1 MPKLSNAP
9 VKVLQGI
16 GPARAKAYEKL
27 GIDTVSD
34 LLYHFPRSYED
45 RGNVKLLSDCVSG
58 EKASLVLVIGTVPKK
73 TMIRR
78 GMTLLKFT
86 AFDESGTCEIT
97 YYNQNYLADKFP
109 LGSTFRFYGQVEK
122 VGRRYK
128 MGSPAYEMMLEDEE
142 LPPLVP
148 VYPLTEGISK
158 NRMATDVK
166 AAMSALL
173 PELEDYLPDEI
184 RKRYKL
190 CTLSFALKAIHDPTD
205 YESVSRAKKRLVFD
219 EFFTFALGMALSG
232 QKRRDSGAPKCEN
245 NDLSRLLSAFPYEL
259 TGDQMKAIEDIKRDM
274 ARDIPMSRIIVGDV
288 GCGKTV
294 CAMAA
299 MLIAVQSGR
308 QAILMAPTEILARQ
322 HYSDIAP
329 IFETMGY
336 KTRLL
341 VGSLTAGEKKKI
353 RASLTDEDADKRC
366 DVVIGTHALI
376 SDSVEFFASGVLVTD
391 EQHRFGVAQRATLS
405 KKGEHAH
412 VLVMSATPIPRS
424 LALIM
429 YGDLDLSKINE
440 MPKGRQRV
448 DTFVVDEGYRP
459 RLNAFIEKQVALGS
473 QVYIVCP
480 SVEEKK
486 DDESGE
492 ITLEAFDSQREGMLA
507 EEMPPLKAAV
517 QFSEELQEALPNL
530 RVAFLHGKMKGAEKD
545 GIMGKFADGEIDV
558 LVSTTVI
565 EVGVNVPNATLMIVE
580 NAERFGLAQLHQL
593 RGRVGRGS
601 KKSYCVLVSDSK
613 GENARER
620 LDTMRREY
628 DGFAIAEK
636 DLLLRGPGDFIK
648 GSSDP
653 LVRQSGGL
661 RFKLADMSEDSGVLS
676 SAYEAARELIERS
689 PDLGDNENLRSM
701 INRMF
706 SIDSYSLN

>member
-1 MPKLSNAP
+1 MPKLSSAP
-9 VKVLQGI
+9 VKVLSGI

-27 GIDTVSD
+27 GIRTVSD
-34 LLYHFPRSYED
+34 LIYHFPRAYED
-45 RGNVKLLSDCVSG
+45 RGNVKLLSECISG
-58 EKASLVLVIGTVPKK
+58 DKASLIMVIGTVPKK

-97 YYNQNYLADKFP
+97 FYNQNYLSDKFP
-109 LGSTFRFYGQVEK
+109 LGATFRFYGQVEK
-122 VGRRYK
+122 VGKRYK
-128 MGSPAYEMMLEDEE
+128 MNSPAYEMVIENEE
-142 LPPLVP
+142 LMPLVP

-158 NRMATDVK
+158 NRI
-166 AAMSALL
+166 AADIQSAMNALS
-173 PELEDYLPDEI
+173 PELEDYLPDDI
-184 RKRYKL
+184 RRKYKL
-190 CTLSFALKAIHDPTD
+190 CTLPFALRAIHDPTD
-205 YESVSRAKKRLVFD
+205 YESVARAKKRLIFD

-232 QKRRDSGAPKCEN
+232 KKRRECGAPKCYN
-245 NDLSRLLSAFPYEL
+245 NDIDALISSLPYEL
-259 TGDQMKAIEDIKRDM
+259 TGDQKRAIEDIKRDM
-274 ARDIPMSRIIVGDV
+274 ATDIPMSRILVGDV

-299 MLIAVQSGR
+299 MLIAVQSGN
-308 QAILMAPTEILARQ
+308 QAVLMAPTEILARQ
-322 HYSDIAP
+322 HYKDIAP
-329 IFETMGY
+329 VFEKMGY
-336 KTRLL
+336 KTNLL
-341 VGSLTAGEKKKI
+341 VSSLTASEKKRV
-353 RASLTDEDADKRC
+353 RASLSESDPDKRT

-376 SDSVEFFASGVLVTD
+376 SDGVEFYSPALLVTD

-405 KKGEHAH
+405 KKGEHSH

-424 LALIM
+424 LALIL

-448 DTFVVDEGYRP
+448 DTFSVDESYRA
-459 RLNAFIEKQVALGS
+459 RLNTFIEKQVNEGS
-473 QVYIVCP
+473 QVYVVCP
-480 SVEEKK
+480 AVEEKEPQ
-486 DDESGE
+486 DSGE
-492 ITLEAFDSQREGMLA
+492 ITLADFGSIK

-517 QFSEELQEALPNL
+517 QFSEDLQATLPSLNI
-530 RVAFLHGKMKGAEKD
+530 AFLHGKMKGADKD
-545 GIMGKFADGEIDV
+545 SIMKRFADGEIDV

-593 RGRVGRGS
+593 RGRVGRGN

-620 LDTMRREY
+620 LNTMQKEY
-628 DGFAIAEK
+628 DGFKIAEK
-636 DLLLRGPGDFIK
+636 DLVLRGPGDFIK

-653 LVRQSGGL
+653 VVRQSGGL
-661 RFKLADMSEDSGVLS
+661 KFRLADMSEDSGVLTD
-676 SAYEAARELIERS
+676 AYDAAKTLVESS
-689 PDLGDNENLRSM
+689 PDLSDNENLRQM

-706 SIDSYSLN
+706 SIDEYSLN

>member
-1 MPKLSNAP
+1 MVRLSNAP
-9 VKVLQGI
+9 VKVLSGI

-27 GIDTVSD
+27 GISTVSD
-34 LLYHFPRSYED
+34 LLYHFPRAYEN
-45 RGNVKLLSDCVSG
+45 RGAVKLLSECISG
-58 EKASLVLVIGTVPKK
+58 DKASVIMTIGTVPKK

-78 GMTLLKFT
+78 GMVLLKFT
-86 AFDESGTCEIT
+86 AFDESGVCEIT

-109 LGSTFRFYGQVEK
+109 LGATFRFYGQVEK
-122 VGRRYK
+122 VGKRYK
-128 MGSPAYEMMLEDEE
+128 MNSPAYEMVIEGEV

-158 NRMATDVK
+158 SRMATDIA
-166 AAMSALL
+166 AAMSALAS
-173 PELEDYLPDEI
+173 ELDDYLPDDI
-184 RKRYKL
+184 RREYRL
-190 CTLSFALKAIHDPTD
+190 CTLPFALRAIHDPTD
-205 YESVSRAKKRLVFD
+205 YESVARAKRRLVFD

-232 QKRRDSGAPKCEN
+232 KKRKEFGAPVCDK
-245 NDLSRLLSAFPYEL
+245 NDISALLSAFPYEL
-259 TGDQMKAIEDIKRDM
+259 TGDQKKAIEEIKRDM
-274 ARDIPMSRIIVGDV
+274 AKDIPMSRILVGDV

-299 MLIAVQSGR
+299 MLVAVQSGK
-308 QAILMAPTEILARQ
+308 QAVLMAPTEILARQ

-329 IFETMGY
+329 VFEGLGY
-336 KTRLL
+336 KTSLL
-341 VGSLTAGEKKKI
+341 VGSLSAGEKKKV
-353 RASLTDEDADKRC
+353 RASLSSEDKGVRP

-376 SDSVEFFASGVLVTD
+376 SDGVEFYSAGVLVTD

-405 KKGEHAH
+405 KKGERAH

-459 RLNAFIEKQVALGS
+459 RLNAFIEKQVNEGG

-480 SVEEKK
+480 AVEEKEPE
-486 DDESGE
+486 DSGE
-492 ITLEAFDSQREGMLA
+492 VELSSFGVER

-517 QFSEELQEALPNL
+517 QFSDELSGALPNL
-530 RVAFLHGKMKGAEKD
+530 KIAFLHGKMKGAEKD
-545 GIMGKFADGEIDV
+545 DIMKRFAQGEIDV

-565 EVGVNVPNATLMIVE
+565 EVGVNVPRATLMIVE

-601 KKSYCVLVSDSK
+601 RKSYCVLVSDSH
-613 GENARER
+613 GQNARER
-620 LDTMRREY
+620 LETMKKEY
-628 DGFAIAEK
+628 DGFKIAEK
-636 DLLLRGPGDFIK
+636 DLVLRGPGDFIK

-653 LVRQSGGL
+653 VVRQSGGL

-676 SAYEAARELIERS
+676 DAYEAAKSLLEKS
-689 PDLGDNENLRSM
+689 PDLAENENLRGM
-701 INRMF
+701 IARMF
-706 SIDSYSLN
+706 SIDAYSLN

>member
-1 MPKLSNAP
+1 MAKISEAS
-9 VKVLQGI
+9 VKVLSGV
-16 GPARAKAYEKL
+16 GPARVKAYAKL
-27 GIDTVSD
+27 GINTVND
-34 LLYHFPRSYED
+34 LIYHFPRAYEN
-45 RGNVKLLSDCVSG
+45 RGDIKLLSECVPG
-58 EKASLVLVIGTVPKK
+58 NKAALEMVIGTVPKK

-97 YYNQNYLADKFP
+97 FYNQNYLADKFP
-109 LGSTFRFYGQVEK
+109 LGASFRFYGQVER
-122 VGRRYK
+122 VGKRYK
-128 MGSPAYEMMLEDEE
+128 MNSPSYEMIIEGEE
-142 LPPLVP
+142 LKPLVP

-158 NRMATDVK
+158 NRMAADIES
-166 AAMSALL
+166 AMNVIS
-173 PELEDYLPDEI
+173 PELEDYLPDDV

-190 CTLSFALKAIHDPTD
+190 CTLPFALRTIHDPTD
-205 YESVSRAKKRLVFD
+205 YESVARAKRRLIFD
-219 EFFTFALGMALSG
+219 EFFTFALGMTMSG
-232 QKRRDSGAPKCEN
+232 QKRKEYGAPVCN
-245 NDLSRLLSAFPYEL
+245 NNEVNELLSLFPYQL
-259 TGDQMKAIEDIKRDM
+259 TGDQMKAIEDIGRDM
-274 ARDIPMSRIIVGDV
+274 AKDTPMSRILVGDV

-299 MLIAVQSGR
+299 MYIAVKSGH
-308 QAILMAPTEILARQ
+308 QAVLMAPTEILARQ
-322 HYSDIAP
+322 HYNDIAP
-329 IFETMGY
+329 IFKKMGF
-336 KTRLL
+336 KTELL
-341 VGSLTAGEKKKI
+341 VGSLTASQKKKV
-353 RASLTDEDADKRC
+353 RASLIEEDEANRT

-376 SDSVEFFASGVLVTD
+376 SEGVEFYSAGVLVTD

-405 KKGEHAH
+405 KKGDRAH

-448 DTFVVDEGYRP
+448 DTFVVDENYRP
-459 RLNAFIEKQVALGS
+459 RLNAFIEKQIAEGG

-480 SVEEKK
+480 AVEEKEPE
-486 DDESGE
+486 DLGE
-492 ITLEAFDSQREGMLA
+492 IAFAELGSEREEL
-507 EEMPPLKAAV
+507 PPLKAAG
-517 QFSEELQEALPNL
+517 QFSEELASALPNL
-530 RVAFLHGKMKGAEKD
+530 NIAFLHGKMKGSEKD
-545 GIMGKFADGEIDV
+545 EIMKSFAAGEIDV

-565 EVGVNVPNATLMIVE
+565 EVGVNVPRATLMVVE

-613 GENARER
+613 GENARAR
-620 LDTMRREY
+620 LETMKKEY
-628 DGFAIAEK
+628 DGFKIAEK

-661 RFKLADMSEDSGVLS
+661 KFRLADMSEDSGVLTD
-676 SAYEAARELIERS
+676 AYEAAREMLSKS
-689 PDLGDNENLRSM
+689 PDLSTQESIKRM
-701 INRMF
+701 ITKMF
-706 SIDSYSLN
+706 SIDPYSLN

>member
-1 MPKLSNAP
+1 MPKLSSAP
-9 VKVLQGI
+9 VKVLSGI

-27 GIDTVSD
+27 GIRTVSD
-34 LLYHFPRSYED
+34 LIYHFPRAYED
-45 RGNVKLLSDCVSG
+45 RGNVKLLSECISG
-58 EKASLVLVIGTVPKK
+58 DKASLIMVIGTVPKK

-97 YYNQNYLADKFP
+97 FYNQNYLSDKFP
-109 LGSTFRFYGQVEK
+109 LGATFRFYGQVEK
-122 VGRRYK
+122 VGKRYK
-128 MGSPAYEMMLEDEE
+128 MNSPAYEMVIENEE
-142 LPPLVP
+142 LMPLVP

-158 NRMATDVK
+158 NRIATDIQS
-166 AAMSALL
+166 AMNALS
-173 PELEDYLPDEI
+173 PELEDYLPDDI
-184 RKRYKL
+184 RRKYKL
-190 CTLSFALKAIHDPTD
+190 CTLPFALRAIHDPTD
-205 YESVSRAKKRLVFD
+205 YESVARAKKRLIFD

-232 QKRRDSGAPKCEN
+232 KKRRECGAPKCDN
-245 NDLSRLLSAFPYEL
+245 NDIDALISSLPYEL
-259 TGDQMKAIEDIKRDM
+259 TGDQKRAIEDIKRDM
-274 ARDIPMSRIIVGDV
+274 ATDIPMSRILVGDV

-299 MLIAVQSGR
+299 MLIAVQSGN
-308 QAILMAPTEILARQ
+308 QAVLMAPTEILARQ
-322 HYSDIAP
+322 HYKDIAP
-329 IFETMGY
+329 VFEKMGY
-336 KTRLL
+336 KTSLL
-341 VGSLTAGEKKKI
+341 VGSLTASEKKRV
-353 RASLTDEDADKRC
+353 RASLSESDPDKRT

-376 SDSVEFFASGVLVTD
+376 SDGVEFYSPALLVTD

-405 KKGEHAH
+405 KKGEHSH

-424 LALIM
+424 LALIL

-448 DTFVVDEGYRP
+448 DTFSVDESYRA
-459 RLNAFIEKQVALGS
+459 RLNTFIEKQVNEGS
-473 QVYIVCP
+473 QVYVVCP
-480 SVEEKK
+480 AVEEKEPQ
-486 DDESGE
+486 DSGE
-492 ITLEAFDSQREGMLA
+492 ITLADFGSLK

-517 QFSEELQEALPNL
+517 QFSEDLQATLPSLNI
-530 RVAFLHGKMKGAEKD
+530 AFLHGKMKGADKD
-545 GIMGKFADGEIDV
+545 SIMKRFADGEIDV

-593 RGRVGRGS
+593 RGRVGRGN

-620 LDTMRREY
+620 LNTMQKEY
-628 DGFAIAEK
+628 DGFKIAEK
-636 DLLLRGPGDFIK
+636 DLVLRGPGDFIK

-653 LVRQSGGL
+653 VVRQSGGL
-661 RFKLADMSEDSGVLS
+661 KFRLADMSEDSGVLTD
-676 SAYEAARELIERS
+676 AYDAAKTLVESS
-689 PDLGDNENLRSM
+689 PDLSDNENLRQM

-706 SIDSYSLN
+706 SIDEYSLN

>member
-1 MPKLSNAP
+1 MPTLSNAP

-16 GPARAKAYEKL
+16 GPARARSYQKL
-27 GIDTVSD
+27 GINTVSD
-34 LLYHFPRSYED
+34 LVYHFPRAYEN
-45 RGNVKLLSDCVSG
+45 RGATKLLSECAHG
-58 EKASLVLVIGTVPKK
+58 EKASVVMTVGTVPKK

-86 AFDESGTCEIT
+86 AFDESGTCEVT

-109 LGSTFRFYGQVEK
+109 LGSEFRFYGQIER

-128 MGSPAYEMMLEDEE
+128 MNSPSYEMIVEGEE

-158 NRMATDVK
+158 NRMATDIG
-166 AAMSALL
+166 AAMSAIM
-173 PELEDYLPDEI
+173 PEMEDYLPDEI
-184 RKRYKL
+184 RKSYKL
-190 CTLSFALKAIHDPTD
+190 CTLPFALKAIHDPKD
-205 YESVSRAKKRLVFD
+205 YESVSRAKRRLIFD

-232 QKRRDSGAPKCEN
+232 KKRREYGAPECKN
-245 NDLSRLLSAFPYEL
+245 NDISELLSMLPYEL
-259 TGDQMKAIEDIKRDM
+259 TGDQKKAIEDIKKDM
-274 ARDIPMSRIIVGDV
+274 AGGVPMSRILVGDV

-299 MLIAVQSGR
+299 MYIAIKSGR
-308 QAILMAPTEILARQ
+308 QAVLMAPTEILARQ

-329 IFETMGY
+329 MFEKLGF
-336 KTRLL
+336 KTKLL
-341 VGSLTAGEKKKI
+341 VGSLSASEKKKI
-353 RASLTDEDADKRC
+353 KASLSDENPDIRP

-376 SDSVEFFASGVLVTD
+376 SDGVEFYSAGVLVTD
-391 EQHRFGVAQRATLS
+391 EQHRFGVAQRAELS
-405 KKGEHAH
+405 KRGEHAH

-424 LALIM
+424 LALVM

-448 DTFVVDEGYRP
+448 DTFSVDESYRP
-459 RLNAFIEKQVALGS
+459 RLNAFIEKQVEEGG

-480 SVEEKK
+480 AVEEK
-486 DDESGE
+486 EEESSGE
-492 ITLEAFDSQREGMLA
+492 VSLSEFGVEK

-517 QFSEELQEALPNL
+517 QFAEELSCALPNL
-530 RVAFLHGKMKGAEKD
+530 NIAFLHGKMKGAEKD
-545 GIMGKFADGEIDV
+545 EIMRRFAGGEIDV

-565 EVGVNVPNATLMIVE
+565 EVGVNVPRATLMIVE

-601 KKSYCVLVSDSK
+601 RKSYCVLVSDSH
-613 GENARER
+613 GQNARER
-620 LDTMRREY
+620 LDTMKREY
-628 DGFAIAEK
+628 DGFKIAEK
-636 DLLLRGPGDFIK
+636 DLVLRGPGDFIK

-653 LVRQSGGL
+653 IVRQSGGL
-661 RFKLADMSEDSGVLS
+661 RFKLADMSEDAGVLS
-676 SAYEAARELIERS
+676 DAYEAARALLERS
-689 PDLGDNENLRSM
+689 PELSDNENLRGM
-701 INRMF
+701 ISRMF
-706 SIDSYSLN
+706 SIDAYSLN